1 MGRTRMWSLRAVG
14 STIHSMIKFPT
25 DQGVVTMET
34 SRETLRE
41 RKYLERVQGSWK
53 EVQWSQREEQMYRLR
68 EQVTLR
74 TRSNSGRRSSS
85 GPLSLEKTKRK
96 EDVEEISIISH
107 ERSDQYARSES
118 IAILRFVME
127 HQLKMYPLIEPVVH
141 KKSLVAPEGRLS
153 LKERVSWEELAS
165 LIGYPYKFFL
175 QLLNEYNQ
183 IKMAEDDEEKT
194 GFHMEEG
201 VYRFTHMLKELKNF
215 TATLQRMMEMVLANQ
230 KGRSVEI
237 PLEEVVMKRKTE

>member
-107 ERSDQYARSES
+107 ERSDQYD
-118 IAILRFVME
+118 
-127 HQLKMYPLIEPVVH
+127 MYPFSE
-141 KKSLVAPEGRLS
+141 EG
-153 LKERVSWEELAS
+153 EELAS

-237 PLEEVVMKRKTE
+237 PLEEVSKGGKVPGHM